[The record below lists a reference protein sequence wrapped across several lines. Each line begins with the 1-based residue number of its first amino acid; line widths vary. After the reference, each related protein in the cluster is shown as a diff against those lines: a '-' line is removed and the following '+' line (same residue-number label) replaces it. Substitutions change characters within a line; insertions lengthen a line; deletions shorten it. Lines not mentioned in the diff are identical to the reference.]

1 MPYFAHLPAGP
12 PTPPLPKQPGRSD
25 RPRERC
31 ASCGYRLD
39 AVLIAERRSQHP
51 NCEERNPMTAPPPSA
66 TCPWCGGPGRG
77 ACVDVH
83 DATFC
88 VLCKDGQ
95 HHSSG
100 AGLPPVRERLGLTN
114 PLMRASEAPTPAP
127 ITADEYRARLRAD
140 LMAVWGAAVNSH
152 GRSQQRELGPSEIG
166 NPCKRQNAYKLL
178 GVAKANTADPAA
190 SWPSWLGIQAH
201 DGMERAIRAADPS
214 GERWRTELRL
224 AAPGLPAGST
234 DLLDLR
240 YGGII
245 DHKFVGK
252 GVHDRARRGQVAEQY
267 EIQADIYGLHCD
279 RMGVPIRFVAI
290 VFWPRVGNR
299 AEPVL
304 HVREWS
310 RERAEKA
317 LADHAAL
324 VKLTQAAG
332 LAALQVLPAVEH
344 FCRTCPFYGPGSTD
358 VTRACPGAPTAAAKQ
373 AKRDGVHD
381 LIAPGQPG
389 AWPS

>member
-39 AVLIAERRSQHP
+39 TVLIAERRNQHP
-51 NCEERNPMTAPPPSA
+51 NCEERNPMTAPPPTDLANWPHVEQA
-66 TCPWCGGPGRG
+66 TQFIQAAPLLSPS
-77 ACVDVH
+77 
-83 DATFC
+83 DAP
-88 VLCKDGQ
+88 
-95 HHSSG
+95 
-100 AGLPPVRERLGLTN
+100 A
-114 PLMRASEAPTPAP
+114 PAP

-252 GVHDRARRGQVAEQY
+252 GVHDKARRGQVAEQY

-290 VFWPRVGNR
+290 VFWPRTGNR

-310 RERAEKA
+310 RQRAEKA

-324 VKLTQAAG
+324 VQFVAAAG
-332 LAALQVLPAVEH
+332 PAALAHVKAEEH
-344 FCRTCPFYGPGSTD
+344 YCQTCPFYGPGSTD
-358 VTRACPGAPTAAAKQ
+358 LARACPGAPTAARTQ